1 MSAPD
6 NEELINFV
14 LLTSGKQGKRPL
26 SELTLQTEKRVSTLQ
41 NNKIN
46 VYWGPAELTAT
57 MHFHSPR
64 DLVQTDA
71 PSDYGMWI

>member
-46 VYWGPAELTAT
+46 VY
-57 MHFHSPR
+57 
-64 DLVQTDA
+64 
-71 PSDYGMWI
+71 

>member
-1 MSAPD
+1 MSAP
-6 NEELINFV
+6 ESEKLINFV

-26 SELTLQTEKRVSTLQ
+26 SELILQTGNRVATLQ

-57 MHFHSPR
+57 MQ
-64 DLVQTDA
+64 LLQTDA
-71 PSDYGMWI
+71 TSD